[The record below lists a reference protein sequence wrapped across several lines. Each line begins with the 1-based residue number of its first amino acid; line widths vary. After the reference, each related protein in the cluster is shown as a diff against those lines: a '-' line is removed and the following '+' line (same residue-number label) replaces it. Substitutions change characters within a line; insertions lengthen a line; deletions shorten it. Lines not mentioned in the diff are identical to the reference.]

1 MKNKIKLTALVISA
15 LFFFSTL
22 YGMSENNIN
31 HKITKNNYTGYSDIG
46 WHLHQINIT
55 GAWDLSAGS
64 PEITIAVIDSG
75 IDFNH
80 SEVLKE
86 WINVDEF
93 PADGIDDDLNGY
105 IDDVRGWDFVNND
118 SEPRHTIAD
127 PVHWHATFIAG
138 IIIAPLDDYGVV
150 GVAPNVTVMNI
161 RVLDSGNMQGTTD
174 GELGDAIKYAV
185 DNGADVINLSLQYYY
200 PNSTYLDDI
209 QYAISKNVSV
219 VSVTGNTWT
228 GGIDFQ
234 SFPGGFDEVIS
245 VGATNSFYQKAFYS
259 NFGSPWTELM
269 APVGDGEGG
278 LIINS
283 TFPPPSIPYGNAIG
297 TSFAAPQVAA
307 VIALMKSVNYT
318 IPVAE
323 IRSILQTTAI
333 DLGTPGLDPF
343 FGYGLINATAA
354 VLEVYNRYNVP
365 VVQEF
370 GSVHISIILTI
381 VISTMAVL
389 PIALKRKEMKKI

>member
-1 MKNKIKLTALVISA
+1 MKNKIKLIALVITA

-22 YGMSENNIN
+22 YGMSENSIN
-31 HKITKNNYTGYSDIG
+31 RSFIKNSYTGYSDIG
-46 WHLHQINIT
+46 WHLPQINIT
-55 GAWDLSAGS
+55 GAWDLTFGS
-64 PEITIAVIDSG
+64 EEIIIAVIDSG

-80 SEVLKE
+80 SEVLNE
-86 WINVDEF
+86 WKNVDELPF
-93 PADGIDDDLNGY
+93 DSIDNDGNGY
-105 IDDVRGWDFVNND
+105 IDDYRGWDFVSND
-118 SEPRHTIAD
+118 SEPIFESAD
-127 PVHWHATFIAG
+127 PVHMHATFIAG
-138 IIIAPLDDYGVV
+138 IIIAPLDDYGIA
-150 GVAPNVTVMNI
+150 GVAPNVTLMNI
-161 RVLDSGNMQGTTD
+161 RVLDAANLQGTTD

-219 VSVTGNTWT
+219 VSVTGNTWA
-228 GGIDFQ
+228 GGIDFE

-245 VGATNSFYQKAFYS
+245 VGATNSLYQRAFYS

-269 APVGDGEGG
+269 APVGDGEAG

-283 TFPPPSIPYGNAIG
+283 TLLPPSIPYGTGIG
-297 TSFAAPQVAA
+297 TSYAAPQVSA

-333 DLGTPGLDPF
+333 DLGPIGLDPF

-370 GSVHISIILTI
+370 GPIHITIILTI
-381 VISTMAVL
+381 VISTIAVL
-389 PIALKRKEMKKI
+389 PRILKRKEMKKI

>member
-1 MKNKIKLTALVISA
+1 M
-15 LFFFSTL
+15 
-22 YGMSENNIN
+22 
-31 HKITKNNYTGYSDIG
+31 
-46 WHLHQINIT
+46 
-55 GAWDLSAGS
+55 DL
-64 PEITIAVIDSG
+64 
-75 IDFNH
+75 
-80 SEVLKE
+80 
-86 WINVDEF
+86 
-93 PADGIDDDLNGY
+93 
-105 IDDVRGWDFVNND
+105 
-118 SEPRHTIAD
+118 
-127 PVHWHATFIAG
+127 
-138 IIIAPLDDYGVV
+138 
-150 GVAPNVTVMNI
+150 
-161 RVLDSGNMQGTTD
+161 RVLDVNNLQGTTD
-174 GELGDAIKYAV
+174 EELGDAIKYAV
-185 DNGADVINLSLQYYY
+185 DNGADVINLSLQNYY
-200 PNSTYLDDI
+200 PNSTYHDDI

-283 TFPPPSIPYGNAIG
+283 TFPPPSIPYGTAIG

-323 IRSILQTTAI
+323 IRSILQTTAL
-333 DLGTPGLDPF
+333 DLGSVGYDNL

-365 VVQEF
+365 QVSEF
-370 GSVHISIILTI
+370 NPIHISIVLTVI
-381 VISTMAVL
+381 ISTIAIL
-389 PIALKRKEMKKI
+389 PRVLKRKEMKKL